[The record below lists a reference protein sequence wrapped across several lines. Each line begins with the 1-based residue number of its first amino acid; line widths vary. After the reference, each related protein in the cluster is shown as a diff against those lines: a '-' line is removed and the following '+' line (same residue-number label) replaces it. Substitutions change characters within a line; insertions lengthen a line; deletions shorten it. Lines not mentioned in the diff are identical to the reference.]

1 MIEGIRP
8 YALYHEKASISHS
21 KDLLASISHSSHA
34 SSKSH
39 SHTVPRSPTHTI
51 SVHTVL
57 VCTSTYS
64 VLYVL
69 LRIPYWMYLYVLNST
84 CTRTSSTYRS
94 TYSTQGTR
102 LRHHPRC
109 RPAPLLQAPPHHRHL
124 RSVGCAQRG
133 VETLVILVL
142 VQYGRA
148 TIENCIYL
156 YCECDFD
163 AALGT

>member
-1 MIEGIRP
+1 MGTCYDARRMCSNGTPGCSSPSANISLNVAP
-8 YALYHEKASISHS
+8 EKASISHS

-94 TYSTQGTR
+94 TYSTQVSSVFAVFAVFA
-102 LRHHPRC
+102 LVF
-109 RPAPLLQAPPHHRHL
+109 AVFAVFAVSLQCHC
-124 RSVGCAQRG
+124 SV
-133 VETLVILVL
+133 
-142 VQYGRA
+142 RA
-148 TIENCIYL
+148 RTIQTPTAGL
-156 YCECDFD
+156 DVV
-163 AALGT
+163 AG

>member
-1 MIEGIRP
+1 MRYGRCRNMDVVEYRLQHACDLFTTLDVCDCMDVGWYERV
-8 YALYHEKASISHS
+8 SFSHS

-51 SVHTVL
+51 SVHTIL

-94 TYSTQGTR
+94 TYRVSTDTSCG
-102 LRHHPRC
+102 
-109 RPAPLLQAPPHHRHL
+109 
-124 RSVGCAQRG
+124 SGDSWVG
-133 VETLVILVL
+133 VE
-142 VQYGRA
+142 
-148 TIENCIYL
+148 
-156 YCECDFD
+156 
-163 AALGT
+163 

>member
-1 MIEGIRP
+1 MQSARNPCTHCLDGSRQYHAVKETARYLLEWELPSVGCMRDEVASSIRTFG
-8 YALYHEKASISHS
+8 ENESISHS

-51 SVHTVL
+51 AVHTVL

-94 TYSTQGTR
+94 TYMY
-102 LRHHPRC
+102 
-109 RPAPLLQAPPHHRHL
+109 
-124 RSVGCAQRG
+124 
-133 VETLVILVL
+133 I
-142 VQYGRA
+142 
-148 TIENCIYL
+148 
-156 YCECDFD
+156 
-163 AALGT
+163 